1 MSWVY
6 VDTSCLVAVA
16 LREANAAR
24 LGRLLRKA
32 ERLFSANLLEA
43 EFRATM
49 AREKVDAGVEDYL
62 SWFSWVI
69 PDRSLRPEMRMVLD
83 EGYVRGADLW
93 HLACAL
99 LLPAEPGEL
108 HFLTCD
114 RRQGDVARGL
124 GFAIPR

>member
-1 MSWVY
+1 VSWVY

-24 LGRLLRKA
+24 LGRVMRRA

-49 AREKVDAGVEDYL
+49 AREKIDAGVDDYL

-69 PDRSLRPEMRMVLD
+69 PDRSLSAEIRIVLD
-83 EGYVRGADLW
+83 EGCVRGADLW

-108 HFLTCD
+108 QFLTCD
-114 RRQGDVARGL
+114 RHQGEVARAL
-124 GFAIPR
+124 GFVIPH